1 MELQKLKDFLQK
13 CKASNERPIYMGVM
27 ATKRNT
33 KRPSKPGG
41 RFNMVQCLSFI
52 PPHMAKPMALGLS
65 QKPKLSLLKI
75 TDNSDENLVSPFR
88 DYGNLNLQG
97 GAQV

>member
-1 MELQKLKDFLQK
+1 MNDLSTWVSRRQKGTLRDQVNQVVG
-13 CKASNERPIYMGVM
+13 SIW
-27 ATKRNT
+27 
-33 KRPSKPGG
+33 
-41 RFNMVQCLSFI
+41 FNMIQCLSFI
-52 PPHMAKPMALGLS
+52 PPHMAKPCKTHGFGPKP
-65 QKPKLSLLKI
+65 KPKLSLLKI